1 MFPAIVAI
9 VIAYLLGS
17 VSSSIILAKVRGKP
31 DPRTQGSGNA
41 GATNVLRS
49 SGKQDAV
56 IVLISDG
63 LKGWFAILIARFL
76 GMQDGGLAIAAVAVV
91 AGHIYPVFF
100 QFKGGKGVATY
111 LGALL
116 GISFI
121 GAIVAMVAW
130 IAIAVISKYASLAS
144 IIALLAGSFL
154 TLFTN
159 HSSAFLPMLIAA
171 LLVIWMHRANIQRL
185 RNGTENKIHF

>member
-49 SGKQDAV
+49 SGKQDAI
-56 IVLISDG
+56 IVLLGDA
-63 LKGWFAILIARFL
+63 LKGWLAIVIARFL
-76 GMQDGGLAIAAVAVV
+76 GMQDGGLAIASIAVV

-100 QFKGGKGVATY
+100 QFKGGKGVATF
-111 LGALL
+111 LGAIL

-121 GAIVAMVAW
+121 CTIIAIVVW
-130 IAIAVISKYASLAS
+130 IAVAVISKYASLAS
-144 IIALLAGSFL
+144 IISLLAGSFL
-154 TLFTN
+154 TLFTG
-159 HSSAFLPMLIAA
+159 HSNAFLPLLVAS